1 LVLEPVALLHH
12 ALGALLVVP
21 EVGILGLP
29 VELVEALARLV
40 DVKDASSAARQ
51 TA

>member
-1 LVLEPVALLHH
+1 LHH

-21 EVGILGLP
+21 EVGVFGLM
-29 VELVEALARLV
+29 VELIEALARLIE
-40 DVKDASSAARQ
+40 VKDASSAARP